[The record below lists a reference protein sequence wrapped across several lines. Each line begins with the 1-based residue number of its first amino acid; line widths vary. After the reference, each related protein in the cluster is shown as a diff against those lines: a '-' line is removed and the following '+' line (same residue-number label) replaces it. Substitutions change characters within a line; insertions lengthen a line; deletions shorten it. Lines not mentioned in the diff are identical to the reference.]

1 LSWFLS
7 IPLLLVGTLL
17 AVGNG
22 LAIVGLAVDALRG
35 RSRATSFMLP
45 CVGGV
50 LLFGGVLLLP
60 LDLPFNRLLSASLAA
75 CLDLSLL
82 AVMVM
87 FITLPFRKT
96 R

>member
-1 LSWFLS
+1 
-7 IPLLLVGTLL
+7 
-17 AVGNG
+17 
-22 LAIVGLAVDALRG
+22 
-35 RSRATSFMLP
+35 MLP

-60 LDLPFNRLLSASLAA
+60 LDLPFNRLLSAVLAA

-96 R
+96 H